1 MLWTSKKYQNRKKEE
16 SDEKRKKATYEEI
29 NERKKT
35 AKVRKDRKQAIRRVS
50 EQATAENWKQKKLHQ
65 KEQSMKWRKQWES
78 VLGKENLKT
87 EIC

>member
-1 MLWTSKKYQNRKKEE
+1 M
-16 SDEKRKKATYEEI
+16 
-29 NERKKT
+29 
-35 AKVRKDRKQAIRRVS
+35 RKDRKQAIRRVS

-65 KEQSMKWRKQWES
+65 KEQRMKWRKEWES